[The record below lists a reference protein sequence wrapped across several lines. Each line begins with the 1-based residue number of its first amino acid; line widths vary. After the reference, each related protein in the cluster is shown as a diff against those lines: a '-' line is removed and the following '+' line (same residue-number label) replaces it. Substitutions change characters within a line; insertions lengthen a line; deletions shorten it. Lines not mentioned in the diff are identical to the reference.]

1 MNNFKVGMA
10 KADVTPEL
18 GCLLYGYAEE
28 RHAQRV
34 MDRLEVGVVAIE
46 QNGETVLLVS
56 AEICAINREKCLEM
70 RQVIAEAVGVKW
82 ENILYS
88 AIHTHSGPVTRTSV
102 GWGIA
107 DMDYLDNVL
116 VTATIKAAKE
126 ALEGMKPAMMG
137 IGTTESL
144 VGINRREFNSAGEVV
159 LGQNPEGP
167 YNPTMTVIH
176 FKAVTG
182 ENIGSIVHFAAHPT
196 AADRNLSITRDWPG
210 LMIDKLSEITGG
222 PCMYINGAEG
232 DVGPRLSNGKTTG
245 GESYVNETGLI
256 AAADV
261 ERAFNNIDTYEVPEL
276 KVTYG
281 DVIIPYIAPP
291 TLDEVERRI
300 VAMGDPAKLAG
311 PEGTDITKYA
321 QLLKVKAVYESGEKF
336 PAELVI
342 PQTVVALGELAMVP
356 VCFEAFCNIALAISE
371 GSPYR
376 NTLLLG
382 LTGGSYGYLPTE
394 DQLAVGGYEVASFR
408 AAGGSP
414 VSFVDDADKHMIR
427 QNVELLRKMHGD
439 DFLGKERL

>member
-1 MNNFKVGMA
+1 MNEQNSNFKVGMA
-10 KADVTPEL
+10 KADITPEL

-28 RHAQRV
+28 RHAERV

-56 AEICAINREKCLEM
+56 AEICAINREKCQEM
-70 RQVIAEAVGVKW
+70 REVIAAEIGVKW

-102 GWGIA
+102 GWGVA

-116 VTATIKAAKE
+116 VAGTVKAARK
-126 ALEGMKPAMMG
+126 ALDEMKPAMMG
-137 IGTTESL
+137 IGTTESYAG
-144 VGINRREFNSAGEVV
+144 VNRRELDSDGVVV
-159 LGQNPEGP
+159 LGQNPNGP
-167 YNPTMTVIH
+167 YNPTMTVIN

-210 LMIDKLSEITGG
+210 LMIDKLTEITGG

-245 GESYVNETGLI
+245 GEKFVIETGMI
-256 AAADV
+256 AAADA
-261 ERAFNNIDTYEVPEL
+261 EKAFNNIDTYEVPNL
-276 KVTYG
+276 KVAYG
-281 DVIIPYIAPP
+281 DMIIPYITPP
-291 TLDEVERRI
+291 TLEEVERRI
-300 VAMGDPAKLAG
+300 IAMGDPAKLSG
-311 PEGTDITKYA
+311 PEGTDKTKYA
-321 QLLKVKAVYESGEKF
+321 QLLNIKKVYESGGEF
-336 PAELVI
+336 ASELVI

-356 VCFEAFCNIALAISE
+356 LCFEAFCKVALAISD
-371 GSPYR
+371 GSPYK

-382 LTGGSYGYLPTE
+382 LTGGSYAYLPTE
-394 DQLAVGGYEVASFR
+394 DQIAVGGYEVASFR

-414 VSFVDDADKHMIR
+414 LSFVDDTDKHVIR
-427 QNVELLRKMHGD
+427 QNVELLQKMYGD
-439 DFLGKERL
+439 ELL